1 MVRDYSSLN
10 LRAELTPRRLT
21 VAIGHIIKIFIVR
34 LGLVLLELD
43 FLSVTVH
50 KSNRVV
56 HRRGKVP
63 DFIPAY
69 WTFQGISEFIVD
81 TIFLKHSR
89 VRVLDIVLPVF
100 LLVG

>member
-1 MVRDYSSLN
+1 MRDESSLN

-21 VAIGHIIKIFIVR
+21 VAIGLIIGIFIVR

-50 KSNRVV
+50 KSNGVV
-56 HRRGKVP
+56 NRRGKVH
-63 DFIPAY
+63 DFIPTD
-69 WTFQGISEFIVD
+69 WTFHGIPEFIVD
-81 TIFLKHSR
+81 TIFLIHSR

>member
-1 MVRDYSSLN
+1 VRDESSLN

-21 VAIGHIIKIFIVR
+21 VSIGLIIEIFIVR

-43 FLSVTVH
+43 SLSVTVH
-50 KSNRVV
+50 KSNGVV
-56 HRRGKVP
+56 NRRGKVP
-63 DFIPAY
+63 DFIPTY
-69 WTFQGISEFIVD
+69 WTFQGIPEFIVE
-81 TIFLKHSR
+81 TIFLIHSR